1 MEETMIPGPFSYH
14 RPVTVADAA
23 RLLSTLGDGARP
35 LAGGHSLIPM
45 MKLRLATPEHLV
57 DLHGIEGL
65 RGIRREG
72 DRIAIGAMTTQH
84 DLLASGEVAK
94 SLPILH
100 EASLQISDPQ
110 VRYRGTIGGNVAN
123 GDPGN
128 DLPALMMVLGARYR
142 LEGPGGAREVAAAD
156 FYQGAYFTALEPGEI
171 LTSISIPVPAA
182 GHGYAY
188 EKLKRKIGDYA
199 TAAAAVVLT
208 LADGKVAACSIGL
221 TNLAETPLL
230 AAEAARAVIGTSL
243 DDATLK
249 AAAAAA
255 QAIMSPAA
263 DARGPVEYRKYVGG
277 VMVTRALQRAA
288 GRATGGR
295 EKMAKTHVKMKVN
308 GAEVEGL
315 VEPRMLLVHF
325 IREDLQL
332 TGTHIGCETTHCGAC
347 TVDLDGMS
355 VKSCTMFAVQADGAD
370 IATIEGVANPDGTL
384 SALQEGFRMMHG
396 LQCGFCTPGMI
407 IRAQRLL
414 RENPSPSEEEI
425 RFGISGN
432 LCRCTGYQNIVRAIQ
447 YAAAR
452 INGAEFKEAAE

>member
-14 RPVTVADAA
+14 RPATVADAA
-23 RLLSTLGDGARP
+23 KLLSTLGDEARP

-57 DLHGIEGL
+57 DLHDIEGL

-94 SLPILH
+94 FLPILH
-100 EASLQISDPQ
+100 EASLQIADPQ

-156 FYQGAYFTALEPGEI
+156 FYQGAYFTALESSEI

-208 LADGKVAACSIGL
+208 LADGKVATCSIGL

-230 AAEAARAVIGTSL
+230 AAEAAQAVIGTNL

-249 AAAAAA
+249 TAAAAA
-255 QAIMSPAA
+255 QAIMSPVA
-263 DARGPVEYRKYVGG
+263 DARGPVEYRKHVGG
-277 VMVTRALQRAA
+277 VMVTRALKRAA
-288 GRATGGR
+288 GRA
-295 EKMAKTHVKMKVN
+295 
-308 GAEVEGL
+308 
-315 VEPRMLLVHF
+315 
-325 IREDLQL
+325 
-332 TGTHIGCETTHCGAC
+332 
-347 TVDLDGMS
+347 S
-355 VKSCTMFAVQADGAD
+355 
-370 IATIEGVANPDGTL
+370 
-384 SALQEGFRMMHG
+384 
-396 LQCGFCTPGMI
+396 
-407 IRAQRLL
+407 
-414 RENPSPSEEEI
+414 
-425 RFGISGN
+425 
-432 LCRCTGYQNIVRAIQ
+432 
-447 YAAAR
+447 
-452 INGAEFKEAAE
+452 